1 MSRHAATNRQHLRR
15 STSVEAAYRAGL
27 VTGTLDLTR
36 PAALTVRERATRS
49 AARYGAV
56 LSMMAALIWLYDVA
70 RYLHG

>member
-1 MSRHAATNRQHLRR
+1 MSRHAAPNKQHLRR
-15 STSVEAAYRAGL
+15 SPSADSAYRAGI

-36 PAALTVRERATRS
+36 PAALTVRERAMRN
-49 AARYGAV
+49 AARHGAV